1 MSRRV
6 RSPTAHGRWVDIGDW
21 GRSLTGNTSMN
32 IRFWQAI
39 MLLVLCSGAHAQG
52 APPTR
57 TVVTTQADLPRH
69 SYVLTTSA
77 ASALLDDD
85 AAFNKLAAQVRHDT
99 EATLRDY
106 DIRDPETRAG
116 LYAVLRDLALLRGD
130 TEAEHAYGKEIRA
143 SESKPASQL
152 TASLLEDAA
161 ATAASTPADKR
172 AAAYRDAL
180 TKALDPMPWA
190 VVQEKLAFLKRIAG
204 QPGALA
210 GVRAEVSAALD
221 PLVQSSGRLNDQQ
234 ARIIISAQAF
244 LEHVV
249 PYSQDTAAV
258 IGGYF
263 ASHQAN
269 RVNIWPARS
278 VTLSADASLHP
289 VVLAVWDEGV
299 DVALFTGRL
308 FANSTEKLN
317 GKDDDG
323 NGYVDDVHGISFD
336 ERDRPA
342 IGPMLHFEDFYP
354 GREAELRDFDN
365 GAMDYR
371 TDQPTAAAAAYF
383 KREAALTG
391 EQLASL
397 MEAAKFYGYYA
408 HGTNVAGIA
417 MAGNPAA
424 RLLVVRYNSNAYHVK
439 QPATTEAVA
448 RRYAHNVKSIIAYL
462 RAQHVR
468 VVNMSFIDSVEAIE
482 RSLEINNV
490 GATPGERTAMAVKN
504 LGIERD
510 AFVEA
515 MRSAP
520 DILFVPGAG
529 NSNTNL
535 GFSPGVPGGIEL
547 PNVIT
552 AGAVDQ
558 YGNAASFTSYGKEVA
573 VYSNGVDVATV
584 SPGGFPGRLSGTSAA
599 APQVTNLAAKL
610 FALKPSLTPAECA
623 ALIRKGATPSSDGKL
638 LLLDPRNTVALLK
651 KTSRAAAISK
661 TTP

>member
-1 MSRRV
+1 
-6 RSPTAHGRWVDIGDW
+6 
-21 GRSLTGNTSMN
+21 MN
-32 IRFWQAI
+32 IRLWQAI
-39 MLLVLCSGAHAQG
+39 MLLPLCAGVHAQN

-69 SYVLTTSA
+69 SYALTTST
-77 ASALLDDD
+77 ASALLDDE
-85 AAFNKLAAQVRHDT
+85 AAFNALAAQVRHDT

-106 DIRDPETRAG
+106 DIRDPEARAE
-116 LYAVLRDLALLRGD
+116 LYAVLRDLALLRG
-130 TEAEHAYGKEIRA
+130 EAKAEHAYGEKIRA
-143 SESKPASQL
+143 SATKPAAQL
-152 TASLLEDAA
+152 TASLLQDAA
-161 ATAASTPADKR
+161 ATAASAPADR
-172 AAAYRDAL
+172 SARVYRNAL

-190 VVQEKLAFLKRIAG
+190 VVQEKLKFLKRIAE
-204 QPGALA
+204 QPGALT
-210 GVRAEVSAALD
+210 GVRTEVSAALD
-221 PLVQSSGRLNDQQ
+221 PLVQSSGRLNDEQ

-244 LEHVV
+244 LKHVV

-269 RVNIWPARS
+269 RVNIWPARA
-278 VTLSADASLHP
+278 VTFSADAPLQP

-299 DVALFTGRL
+299 DVALFPGRL
-308 FANSTEKLN
+308 FVNDTEKLN

-336 ERDRPA
+336 ERDQPA
-342 IGPMLHFEDFYP
+342 IGPMLHFDDFYP

-365 GAMDYR
+365 GAMDYS
-371 TDQPTAAAAAYF
+371 TDRPTAAAAAYLQ
-383 KREAALTG
+383 REAALTG

-408 HGTNVAGIA
+408 HGTNVAGVA

-439 QPATTEAVA
+439 QPATTEEVA
-448 RRYAHNVKSIIAYL
+448 RRYADNVKSIIAYL

-468 VVNMSFIDSVEAIE
+468 VVNMSFIDSAENIE
-482 RSLEINNV
+482 RSLEINNI
-490 GATPGERTAMAVKN
+490 GATPAERTAMAVKS

-515 MRSAP
+515 MRGAQ

-573 VYSNGVDVATV
+573 VYANGMDVATV
-584 SPGGFPGRLSGTSAA
+584 SPGGFPGRISGTLGA

-610 FALKPSLTPAECA
+610 LALKPSLTAAECR
-623 ALIRKGATPSSDGKL
+623 ALIVKGATPSADGKL
-638 LLLDPRNTVALLK
+638 MLLDPANTVALLK
-651 KTSRAAAISK
+651 KSLNLAAVNRVR
-661 TTP
+661 TPFLANKIPTRDGSSL